1 MRYNKYYKYY
11 IFYIYNTFTY
21 IGLRIMK
28 YISLPLFILS
38 FLIGMVYIY
47 MSSPPNRSI
56 LIYPTV
62 DNNGKFQYIDKAE
75 NCFTF
80 EAKEDKCPFNT
91 GSLKKIP
98 IQV

>member
-1 MRYNKYYKYY
+1 
-11 IFYIYNTFTY
+11 
-21 IGLRIMK
+21 MK
-28 YISLPLFILS
+28 YISVPVFIIS
-38 FLIGMVYIY
+38 FLLGMVYIY
-47 MSSPPNRSI
+47 ISAPPTRKI

-62 DNNGKFQYIDKAE
+62 DNESKFQYKDKAE

-80 EAKEDKCPFNT
+80 VVKEEKCPYNT

>member
-1 MRYNKYYKYY
+1 
-11 IFYIYNTFTY
+11 
-21 IGLRIMK
+21 MK
-28 YISLPLFILS
+28 YISLPIFIIS
-38 FLIGMVYIY
+38 FLLGMVYIY
-47 MSSPPNRSI
+47 ISAAPTRKI

-62 DNNGKFQYIDKAE
+62 DNQSKFQYKDKAE

-80 EAKEDKCPFNT
+80 VAKEEKCPYNT

>member
-1 MRYNKYYKYY
+1 
-11 IFYIYNTFTY
+11 
-21 IGLRIMK
+21 MK
-28 YISLPLFILS
+28 YISVPVFIIS
-38 FLIGMVYIY
+38 FLLGMVYIY
-47 MSSPPNRSI
+47 ISAPPTRKI

-62 DNNGKFQYIDKAE
+62 DNESKFQYKDKAE

-80 EAKEDKCPFNT
+80 VAKEDKCPYNT